1 MKGRWDGGGE
11 EMEEEE
17 GVELSD
23 RGGDELKTN
32 DGGGRLSRKSRM
44 ELTRGG
50 E

>member
-1 MKGRWDGGGE
+1 MKGSWEGGGE
-11 EMEEEE
+11 EIEEEE

-23 RGGDELKTN
+23 RGGEALKTN
-32 DGGGRLSRKSRM
+32 DGGGRLSRKSRI